1 VETVH
6 CDVAIIGS
14 GGAAL
19 AAAVTAAHSKLKVIL
34 VERADVVGGTSAIS
48 GGALWIP
55 CTRQSVAGGFK
66 DSPEE
71 ARIYLRAVLADS
83 YREDIIDTF
92 LRRGPEALAFLE
104 DHTELKYTV
113 RDLSPDYY
121 PELPGATDCG
131 RALEVG
137 EFDGRKLGGYFE
149 RLRPPP
155 ACMMGFG
162 GMMVN
167 RLDIYHFTNMRRS
180 LKSVLHLARLTG
192 KFAWDRLRYSR
203 GTRLVIGNSMVAALL
218 KNAIDNGVDVRLGMT
233 TTSFISNAEGR
244 VLGVMAKSA
253 SGTEIE
259 IRSRGGVVLGTGGMS
274 RHPNVLRDRP
284 GTRSDHISMASPNAD
299 GTMIALAEREL
310 GAQVGGKLQENFY
323 WAPMSE
329 TKDKNGAR
337 VVFPHIVTDRA
348 KPGIIA
354 VTEKGERFVNEAN
367 SYHRFVQAMTAQQQ
381 KGIERFYLIADRTAL
396 YAYGLGLVRPKPGR
410 HRPFVKTGYLI
421 EAPTVDLLA
430 ARLEIDG
437 RNLQKTIDDFNQ
449 GTLAGVDP
457 RFQRGASSYNRAMG
471 DRNAKHPNLAP
482 LKAAPY
488 YAVRIFTGDLGSAKG
503 LFTDAN
509 ARVLS
514 KTGSVIP
521 GLYAVGTDM
530 NSVVGGTYPGPGIVL
545 GTGLTFG
552 YIAATAIIEELNV
565 GAGF

>member
-1 VETVH
+1 METVH
-6 CDVAIIGS
+6 CDVVIIGS

-19 AAAVTAAHSKLKVIL
+19 AAAVTAAHFKLKVVV
-34 VERADVVGGTSAIS
+34 VERAGAIGGTSAIS

-55 CTRQSVAGGFK
+55 CTRQALAGGFA
-66 DSPEE
+66 DSPEQ
-71 ARIYLRAVLADS
+71 ARTYLRAVLADS
-83 YREDIIDTF
+83 YREDMIDTF

-167 RLDIYHFTNMRRS
+167 RLDIYHFTNMRHS
-180 LKSVLHLARLTG
+180 LKSFLHLARLTAG
-192 KFAWDRLRYSR
+192 FAWDRLRYSR

-218 KNAIDNGVDVRLGMT
+218 KSAIDSGVELRLGMT
-233 TTSFISNAEGR
+233 TTAFVSGDDGR
-244 VLGVMAKSA
+244 VLGVAAKNA
-253 SGTEIE
+253 DGTELV

-274 RHPNVLRDRP
+274 RHPNVLRERP
-284 GTRSDHISMASPNAD
+284 GTRSDHISMASPHAD
-299 GTMIALAEREL
+299 GTMIALAERQL
-310 GAQVGGKLQENFY
+310 AAQVGGKLTENFY

-329 TKDKNGAR
+329 SKDKSGAR

-354 VTEKGERFVNEAN
+354 VTQKGERFVNEAN

-381 KGIERFYLIADRTAL
+381 KGIDRFYLIADRAAL

-410 HRPFVKTGYLI
+410 HRPFVINGYLI
-421 EAPTVDLLA
+421 EAPTIDLLA
-430 ARLEIDG
+430 ARLDID
-437 RNLQKTIDDFNQ
+437 RRSLQKTIENFNQ
-449 GTLAGVDP
+449 GASAGIDP
-457 RFQRGASSYNRAMG
+457 QFQRGASSYNRAMG

-482 LKAAPY
+482 LQTAPY

-503 LFTDAN
+503 LFTDVN
-509 ARVLS
+509 ARVRS
-514 KTGSVIP
+514 TSGDIIP

-552 YIAATAIIEELNV
+552 YIAARAIIEEL
-565 GAGF
+565 GR